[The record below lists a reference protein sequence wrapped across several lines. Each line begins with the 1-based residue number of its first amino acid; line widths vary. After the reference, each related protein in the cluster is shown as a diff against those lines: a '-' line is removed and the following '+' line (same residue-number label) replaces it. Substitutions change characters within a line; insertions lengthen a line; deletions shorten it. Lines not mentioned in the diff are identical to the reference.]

1 MDIGSDGMTNLKN
14 KSDVVETLQQT
25 LARLDELGLNIA
37 AIRVA
42 EALEM
47 LSVQSVVDRNNVDGH

>member
-1 MDIGSDGMTNLKN
+1 MRNVKNL
-14 KSDVVETLQQT
+14 SDVVETLQQT
-25 LARLDELGLNIA
+25 LTRLDELGLDIA

-47 LSVQSVVDRNNVDGH
+47 LQVQSVVDRNNVDEH

>member
-1 MDIGSDGMTNLKN
+1 MTNLKN